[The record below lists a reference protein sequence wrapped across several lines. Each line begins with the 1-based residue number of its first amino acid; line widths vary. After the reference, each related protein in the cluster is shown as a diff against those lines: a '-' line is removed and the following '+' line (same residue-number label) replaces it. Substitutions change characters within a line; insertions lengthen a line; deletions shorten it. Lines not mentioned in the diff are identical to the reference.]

1 MGWGS
6 NLSWDPIWDAVMW
19 MGRSGRS
26 GLEFLDPATLDPAT
40 LDPTHLTASKSAKQ
54 LIPAALGS
62 AVLMPIT

>member
-1 MGWGS
+1 
-6 NLSWDPIWDAVMW
+6 MW